1 MTDPKVLLAAA
12 RRWQAAGMAYGQMLM
27 TAQQVIAHRT
37 MQMALGTMKP
47 EEATRMV
54 LEKPAA
60 FMKAFEMAAR
70 SNAASRGHAATAL
83 AALKPIGEKTASNA
97 KRLGR
102 TKSRA

>member
-12 RRWQAAGMAYGQMLM
+12 RTWQAAGMAYGQMLM

-70 SNAASRGHAATAL
+70 SAAASRGHAATTL
-83 AALKPIGEKTASNA
+83 AGIRPIGAKTASNA

-102 TKSRA
+102 GKGR